1 MKIIC
6 IGRNYS
12 EHAKEMGSALPSE
25 PVFFMKPDT
34 AILREKYI
42 FYPSFTK
49 DLHYECE
56 LVVKISKPG
65 KSIALQFA
73 KNYYKE
79 VSIGLDFTARDL
91 QQACKEAGL
100 PWEKAKSFDNSA
112 AVSNTWISIEEN
124 KMPGKFEFYQNGT
137 LKQKGDIT
145 EMIFSI
151 DQIIAYI
158 SQFITLK
165 TGDLIFTGT
174 PAGVGPVAIGDQLEG
189 FLEGQKMFNIEVK

>member
-1 MKIIC
+1 
-6 IGRNYS
+6 
-12 EHAKEMGSALPSE
+12 
-25 PVFFMKPDT
+25 
-34 AILREKYI
+34 
-42 FYPSFTK
+42 
-49 DLHYECE
+49 

-112 AVSNTWISIEEN
+112 AVSNTWISIDEN
-124 KMPGKFEFYQNGT
+124 KMPSKFEFYQNGT
-137 LKQKGDIT
+137 IKQKGDIT